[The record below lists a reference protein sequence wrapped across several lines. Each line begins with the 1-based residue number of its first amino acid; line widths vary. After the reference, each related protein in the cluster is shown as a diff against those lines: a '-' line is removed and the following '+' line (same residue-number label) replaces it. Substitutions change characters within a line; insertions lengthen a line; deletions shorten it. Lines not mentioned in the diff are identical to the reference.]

1 MDKDYDDYGQIARP
15 ANSYNEMIKEAK
27 NLLDSNF
34 TLSNQANEYLKKL
47 AGTLDGN
54 ASKRIVTFL
63 LENC

>member
-1 MDKDYDDYGQIARP
+1 
-15 ANSYNEMIKEAK
+15 MIKEAK